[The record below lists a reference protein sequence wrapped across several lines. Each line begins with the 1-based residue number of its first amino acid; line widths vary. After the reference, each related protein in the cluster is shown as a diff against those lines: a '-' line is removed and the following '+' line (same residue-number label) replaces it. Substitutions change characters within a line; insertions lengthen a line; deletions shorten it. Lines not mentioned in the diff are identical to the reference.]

1 MVVVSDHDYRGELN
15 GAADAI
21 DRSSWTTRRFDKSGN
36 VLVGVLGSFWR
47 AQTAGWLFGA
57 LFAIVSRILAFED
70 VAFAFALTV
79 VLEPLGFAL
88 TTLAHRIFR
97 DRITGITLTVVAV
110 ALALSIAGGVLQ
122 MFVAIAIKEI
132 LQPGVDPDYG
142 ANATVIPA
150 IYYTLIFMGWAL
162 GYLWIKADADARK
175 QRIQRHQAREEALRA
190 ELHQLRLQLD
200 SHFLF
205 NVLNTVA
212 MEIPE
217 GPDTALEM
225 IHRITA
231 YLRYLLEHQARR
243 VCPLSD
249 EIEAMLAYVRIQE
262 LRFEGRLDCVVE
274 VDPAARAVAVPH
286 LILQPLVENAVK
298 HGLRSPAK
306 RFAVGIKVKHQG
318 ADLIVEVSN
327 PGRLETRKRDRPAV
341 GLANIR
347 RRLELHYPLGNAL
360 TLTESGDKVVA
371 RLMLRG
377 SACFA

>member
-1 MVVVSDHDYRGELN
+1 MVAIADHDHRGELN
-15 GAADAI
+15 GAADAG
-21 DRSSWTTRRFDKSGN
+21 DRQHQTTRTIGGSGTA
-36 VLVGVLGSFWR
+36 LIGALGSFWR

-57 LFAIVSRILAFED
+57 VFAVVSRILAFED
-70 VAFAFALTV
+70 VAFAFALTA

-97 DRITGITLTVVAV
+97 NRLSGITLTVVAV

-150 IYYTLIFMGWAL
+150 IYYTLIFMGWSL

-217 GPDTALEM
+217 EPDTALEM

-231 YLRYLLEHQARR
+231 YLRYLLENQTRR

-274 VDPAARAVAVPH
+274 VDPAARTIAVPH

-298 HGLRSPAK
+298 HGLRSPAG
-306 RFAVGIKVKHQG
+306 RFTVGITVECRD
-318 ADLIVEVSN
+318 ADLVIEISN
-327 PGRLETRKRDRPAV
+327 PGRLEVSERDRPAI

-347 RRLELHYPLGNAL
+347 RRLELHYPLGHAL
-360 TLTESGDKVVA
+360 TLIQAGDNVVA
-371 RLMLRG
+371 CLMLRG

>member
-1 MVVVSDHDYRGELN
+1 MAVIAAPDHELAGGVAT
-15 GAADAI
+15 GAIGRRRRTAQTFDG
-21 DRSSWTTRRFDKSGN
+21 SSTA
-36 VLVGVLGSFWR
+36 LVGALGSFWR

-57 LFAIVSRILAFED
+57 LFAVVSRILAFED
-70 VAFAFALTV
+70 VAFALALTA

-97 DRITGITLTVVAV
+97 DRISGITLTVVAV
-110 ALALSIAGGVLQ
+110 ALALSIAGGMLQ

-132 LQPGVDPDYG
+132 LQPGVDPNYG

-150 IYYTLIFMGWAL
+150 IYYTLIFMGWSL

-175 QRIQRHQAREEALRA
+175 QRVQRHQAREEALRA

-217 GPDTALEM
+217 EPGTALEM

-231 YLRYLLEHQARR
+231 YLRYLLENQKLR

-274 VDPAARAVAVPH
+274 MDPAARRIVVPH

-298 HGLRSPAK
+298 YGLRPAAG
-306 RFAVGIKVKHQG
+306 RFAVSITVKRAG
-318 ADLIVEVSN
+318 TDLIIEVSN
-327 PGRLETRKRDRPAV
+327 PGRLEIRECDRPAV

-347 RRLELHYPLGNAL
+347 RRLELHYPLGHAL
-360 TLTESGDKVVA
+360 TLIQSGDSVVA

>member
-1 MVVVSDHDYRGELN
+1 MVAIADHDHRGELN
-15 GAADAI
+15 GAGDAS
-21 DRSSWTTRRFDKSGN
+21 DRRSWATRRSDKSDN
-36 VLVGVLGSFWR
+36 ALVGVLGSFWR

-57 LFAIVSRILAFED
+57 LFAVVSRILAFED
-70 VAFAFALTV
+70 VAFALALTA

-97 DRITGITLTVVAV
+97 DRISGITLTVVAV
-110 ALALSIAGGVLQ
+110 ALALSIAGGVQQ

-150 IYYTLIFMGWAL
+150 VYYTLIFMGWSL
-162 GYLWIKADADARK
+162 GYLWIKAEADARK

-190 ELHQLRLQLD
+190 ELHQLHLQLD

-217 GPDTALEM
+217 EPDTALEM

-231 YLRYLLEHQARR
+231 YLRYLLENQKLR

-262 LRFEGRLDCVVE
+262 LRFEGRLNCVVE
-274 VDPAARAVAVPH
+274 MDPAARRIVVPH

-298 HGLRSPAK
+298 YGLRSPAG
-306 RFAVGIKVKHQG
+306 RFMVGLTVLRQG
-318 ADLIVEVSN
+318 EDIVIEVSN
-327 PGRLETRKRDRPAV
+327 PGRLETRPRDRPAV

-347 RRLELHYPLGNAL
+347 RRLELHYPSGHAL
-360 TLTESGDKVVA
+360 TLLQSGDNVVA